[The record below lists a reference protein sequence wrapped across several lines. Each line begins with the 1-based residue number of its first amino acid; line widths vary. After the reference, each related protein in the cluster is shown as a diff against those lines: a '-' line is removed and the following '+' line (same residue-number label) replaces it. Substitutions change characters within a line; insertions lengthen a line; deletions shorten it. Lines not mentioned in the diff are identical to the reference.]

1 MSMSYNVFLNDIDDS
16 KIHEWISE
24 LNKLGMDCEVYP
36 EFSFKTQTGFL
47 PYKIKIHENSHEALI
62 NKEYL
67 TGFEYY
73 LDSFNIEENA
83 DYKEQSI
90 FQKLLRKPK
99 EKLPFHSKEIDQRLK
114 DKKYVITFNF
124 GIADTFELR
133 MASLASA
140 TLTKI
145 TNGVCC
151 YADDDLWYD
160 NTNIIENALNDV
172 SEYEK
177 SLKVREFR
185 VHEFEKWL

>member
-1 MSMSYNVFLNDIDDS
+1 MSYNVFLNDIDDS
-16 KIHEWISE
+16 KIQDWISE
-24 LNKLGMDCEVYP
+24 LNKLGMECEVHP

-47 PYKIKIHENSHEALI
+47 PFKIQIHDNSHEALM

-73 LDSFNIEENA
+73 LDNFDIEENTE
-83 DYKEQSI
+83 YKEQTF

-99 EKLPFHSKEIDQRLK
+99 EKLPFHSREIDQRLK
-114 DKKYVITFNF
+114 DKKYVVTFNF

-140 TLTKI
+140 ALSKI
-145 TNGVCC
+145 TDGVCC

-160 NTNIIENALNDV
+160 NTNIIQNALNDV

-177 SLKVREFR
+177 SLKEREFR
-185 VHEFEKWL
+185 IHEFEKWL